1 MIQISDTTLRDG
13 AQAEGI
19 SFSLDDKLQI
29 LKELDDLGVSWIE
42 GGNPASNPLDRAF
55 FEAVASLPRL
65 RHAKIAAFGSTCR
78 PHTAAGEDEALEILA
93 GTQADLKTV
102 FGKSSR
108 SQVSLV
114 LRCSPEENLR
124 MIEDTVRFLKGRC
137 TSVWYDAE
145 HFFDAFAE
153 DPDYALQTLSAAEAA
168 GAQRI
173 ILCDTNGGALPSDV
187 SAAVSYV
194 RERICIPLGIHCH
207 NDCGLAVANSLAA
220 LENGC
225 DLVQGTLCG
234 IGERCGNADLCT
246 LLPLIS
252 LKLHRTCLPEGHL
265 SRLTHVS
272 RVAAEI
278 MNIVPNENA
287 PFVGYSAFAHKGGM
301 HIDAILKN
309 HSTYEQ
315 IDPESVGNQRR
326 FLLSDQSGRAG
337 IYARLGKILPD
348 LNRDSKETEAVVK
361 KLKEMEADG
370 YTYENADGSFE
381 LLALDTLG
389 RRPSFFRVLDYHVLS
404 QEGHSG
410 KDARAYLKIEV
421 NGREEINAAEGD
433 GPVNA
438 LDLALRKTLALFY
451 PSIATMRLKDFKVR
465 VLNSQGTA
473 SRVRVS
479 IESTDGIHL
488 WKTVGVHSNIILAS
502 LKALIDSVD
511 YMLTKY
517 VPAGEIHSAS
527 LAQGG
532 PAAV

>member
-1 MIQISDTTLRDG
+1 
-13 AQAEGI
+13 
-19 SFSLDDKLQI
+19 
-29 LKELDDLGVSWIE
+29 
-42 GGNPASNPLDRAF
+42 
-55 FEAVASLPRL
+55 
-65 RHAKIAAFGSTCR
+65 
-78 PHTAAGEDEALEILA
+78 
-93 GTQADLKTV
+93 
-102 FGKSSR
+102 
-108 SQVSLV
+108 
-114 LRCSPEENLR
+114 
-124 MIEDTVRFLKGRC
+124 
-137 TSVWYDAE
+137 
-145 HFFDAFAE
+145 
-153 DPDYALQTLSAAEAA
+153 
-168 GAQRI
+168 
-173 ILCDTNGGALPSDV
+173 
-187 SAAVSYV
+187 
-194 RERICIPLGIHCH
+194 
-207 NDCGLAVANSLAA
+207 
-220 LENGC
+220 
-225 DLVQGTLCG
+225 
-234 IGERCGNADLCT
+234 
-246 LLPLIS
+246 
-252 LKLHRTCLPEGHL
+252 
-265 SRLTHVS
+265 
-272 RVAAEI
+272 
-278 MNIVPNENA
+278 
-287 PFVGYSAFAHKGGM
+287 
-301 HIDAILKN
+301 
-309 HSTYEQ
+309 
-315 IDPESVGNQRR
+315 
-326 FLLSDQSGRAG
+326 
-337 IYARLGKILPD
+337 
-348 LNRDSKETEAVVK
+348 
-361 KLKEMEADG
+361 MEADG

-527 LAQGG
+527 RAQGG